1 MGPYCCIVLAMS
13 ITFEEDNDIGV
24 FGRMRFGGDLALN
37 ELGDKMEDTEE
48 DAEEWLEDVDG
59 AGEGSL
65 GTLLLEAV
73 NSTFP

>member
-1 MGPYCCIVLAMS
+1 MGPYCCIVLAIS
-13 ITFEEDNDIGV
+13 ITFDEDNDIGV
-24 FGRMRFGGDLALN
+24 VGRIRLGGDLALN
-37 ELGDKMEDTEE
+37 ELGDKMDDTGE

-65 GTLLLEAV
+65 GNLLLEGV